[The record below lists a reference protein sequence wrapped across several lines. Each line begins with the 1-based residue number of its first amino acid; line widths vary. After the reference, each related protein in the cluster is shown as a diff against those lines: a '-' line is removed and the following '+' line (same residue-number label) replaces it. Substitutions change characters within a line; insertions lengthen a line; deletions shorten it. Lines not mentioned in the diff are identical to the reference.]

1 MNDLTLTRLLPR
13 VEFGNPIALMG
24 HLAAVR
30 RERLALERLDDA
42 ALLDLGLTRTD
53 VHKETGRG
61 FWDAPAHW
69 TR

>member
-1 MNDLTLTRLLPR
+1 MTDLTITRLMPR
-13 VEFGNPIALMG
+13 VEFGNPIALIG

-30 RERLALERLDDA
+30 RERLALERLDDE
-42 ALLDLGLTRTD
+42 ALLDLGLTRAD
-53 VHKETGRG
+53 VRRETGRS